1 MRYFGFED
9 QSHDFWGDLTSMNAR
24 PLGWCKK
31 EGKELVPPEGVPP
44 ENVTQE
50 KIEEALKNAKAV
62 PAQLLSG
69 VSPRYLRAY
78 RLSFSSKLMLSFF
91 FNYRMALHQP
101 RGSRQG

>member
-1 MRYFGFED
+1 
-9 QSHDFWGDLTSMNAR
+9 MNAR

-91 FNYRMALHQP
+91 LITGWLYT
-101 RGSRQG
+101 SREDQGRDDG